1 MKVLPKLARVYLEC
15 SLPRAPIEEDN
26 DEPSAEAVVYSGQ
39 NFDHTITVVNNSDIP
54 VRYCGVK
61 IWQPIV
67 QGGPPLICLDDL
79 ETHSQEI
86 EGCETTDD
94 LSSFTL
100 EPNGSKELQFHIFG
114 IDPTS
119 TADDLSDEEKV
130 LESVVPLATT
140 HAIPNPDSESN
151 DMDLIPFTGRL
162 LTAEFIVR
170 YHSDI
175 TTEDGNSFERKCKL
189 PIAISIIPAVTV
201 SAWHVLPGDSPF
213 SRFVTFLDVSTD

>member
-1 MKVLPKLARVYLEC
+1 MKVLPKLAKVYLES
-15 SLPRAPIEEDN
+15 SLPRAPIQEEN

-39 NFDHTITVVNNSDIP
+39 KFDHTITVVNNSDIP

-61 IWQPIV
+61 IWQPVV
-67 QGGPPLICLDDL
+67 QGGPPMISLADT
-79 ETHSQEI
+79 ETHDPELK
-86 EGCETTDD
+86 GCDTADD
-94 LSSFTL
+94 LSSFVL
-100 EPNGSKELQFHIFG
+100 EPRGSKELKFHIFG

-119 TADDLSDEEKV
+119 TADDLSEEEKV
-130 LESVVPLATT
+130 LESVVPLAATQ
-140 HAIPNPDSESN
+140 AVLNPDAESH

-162 LTAEFIVR
+162 LTGEFIVR

-175 TTEDGNSFERKCKL
+175 TSDKGDSFERKCKL

-213 SRFVTFLDVSTD
+213 SRFVAFKV